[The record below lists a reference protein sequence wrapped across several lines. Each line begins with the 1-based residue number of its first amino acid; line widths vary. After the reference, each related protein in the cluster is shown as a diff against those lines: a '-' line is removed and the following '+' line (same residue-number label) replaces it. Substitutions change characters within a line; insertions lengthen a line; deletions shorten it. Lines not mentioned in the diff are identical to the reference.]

1 MGFTEWAK
9 MLLKSD
15 FKFQL
20 PLTHIYT
27 KLKTLKNLVKL
38 SSNMILFGLTG
49 TKKVVTYTKKL
60 TKIIEYM
67 GWDFL
72 LVEK

>member
-15 FKFQL
+15 FK
-20 PLTHIYT
+20 IYT
-27 KLKTLKNLVKL
+27 KLKALKNLVKL
-38 SSNMILFGLTG
+38 SLNMILFGLTV
-49 TKKVVTYTKKL
+49 TKKVVTNTKKL

-67 GWDFL
+67 GFL
-72 LVEK
+72 IS